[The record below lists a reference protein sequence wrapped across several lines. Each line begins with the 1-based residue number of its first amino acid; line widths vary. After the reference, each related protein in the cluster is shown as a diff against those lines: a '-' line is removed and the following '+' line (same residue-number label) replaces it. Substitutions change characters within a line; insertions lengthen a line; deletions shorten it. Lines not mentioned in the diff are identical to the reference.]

1 MESPH
6 SFHRSRNANNN
17 NIEAIR
23 WFQRQHPT
31 SGGTVRSPDLQIVVI
46 SSLQTVS
53 TTVFRFRVSLQRLM
67 VPMTPACTWWNRP
80 EEDPSSGKLE
90 STHPSR
96 TSVKYDQV
104 FFGVESIMRVNAA
117 SLDIRDATTSTPG
130 TLNDLTTDL
139 IMANNNNMPHR
150 PSDSSRPRQRL
161 LLSGDVHQNPGP
173 ATKYPC
179 SVCTSN
185 VTSRGVSYMCNRCS
199 GWVHSKCSGLQ
210 NAAE

>member
-1 MESPH
+1 MLCSCLVLL
-6 SFHRSRNANNN
+6 
-17 NIEAIR
+17 
-23 WFQRQHPT
+23 W
-31 SGGTVRSPDLQIVVI
+31 
-46 SSLQTVS
+46 
-53 TTVFRFRVSLQRLM
+53 

-139 IMANNNNMPHR
+139 IMANNNNNNSATVIVR
-150 PSDSSRPRQRL
+150 
-161 LLSGDVHQNPGP
+161 SGGF
-173 ATKYPC
+173 C
-179 SVCTSN
+179 F
-185 VTSRGVSYMCNRCS
+185 G
-199 GWVHSKCSGLQ
+199 
-210 NAAE
+210 